1 MWGPFEFEV
10 SFKKPTVSKQLQKRA
25 LRQDTS
31 KYVILI
37 WIIFK
42 MTHFGVCKF
51 YLLTVHLRPLESLG
65 SCGQHC
71 GQELWGSLPE
81 LTESLLTF
89 ALTVFHQLWTW
100 ILFLRFTVLLTFCAF
115 VAKLTTWR
123 LFLESE
129 NDWSCRAWQG
139 DGCWRHVNF
148 HFNYRSR
155 RHDMWSDLCFDR
167 RDTWIW
173 TLDRIRGM
181 ASIHV
186 CLDYQIKRNCK
197 TSIEIGKQK

>member
-1 MWGPFEFEV
+1 MWRPFDLKYHLR
-10 SFKKPTVSKQLQKRA
+10 SQTVSKQLQKRA
-25 LRQDTS
+25 LQQDAS

-37 WIIFK
+37 RIIFK

-65 SCGQHC
+65 SCGQHR
-71 GQELWGSLPE
+71 GQELWGSLPQ

-100 ILFLRFTVLLTFCAF
+100 IIFLRFTVLLTFCAF

>member
-1 MWGPFEFEV
+1 MWRPFEFEI